1 MVNGAV
7 TVTISVIV
15 TVVGSSN
22 PSLPPVGTLL
32 VIVGVL
38 LVTEVVIVEVLLVTE
53 VVIVGVLLVTEV
65 AIVVAA
71 DFWPVADPNTVPSSP
86 EIGFVVKA
94 VRDLKLVTAAV

>member
-1 MVNGAV
+1 MAMVNGAV
-7 TVTISVIV
+7 TVTISVMV
-15 TVVGSSN
+15 TVVGSN
-22 PSLPPVGTLL
+22 NLLLLPVGTLL

-38 LVTEVVIVEVLLVTE
+38 LVTEV
-53 VVIVGVLLVTEV
+53 

-71 DFWPVADPNTVPSSP
+71 ELLPVADPNTVPSSP